1 MDSPQLPRLPGF
13 DGRVALGT
21 GASRGIGRGIAEA
34 LAAQGAVVV
43 GTATTDAGAA
53 AITESL
59 AEIEPA
65 SRGVTLDVADAE
77 SVDAVFADITSNT
90 DAPTIVV
97 NNAGITRDNL
107 VLRLRDEDW
116 EDVIR
121 TNLTGSFNMI
131 RAVSR
136 GMMRRGGRIVN
147 IASVVGLTG
156 NPGQANY
163 AASKGGLVGL
173 TKSVAKEL
181 ASRDVLV
188 NAVAPGF
195 VETDRTADMSDE
207 ARGELADGIPLGR
220 FATPDDVAGVV
231 RFLVSEEADYITGQV
246 IKGEGGMVM

>member
-1 MDSPQLPRLPGF
+1 MGEL
-13 DGRVALGT
+13 DGEVAIVT
-21 GASRGIGRGIAEA
+21 GASRGIGFSIAEN
-34 LAAQGAVVV
+34 LADSGAEVAVVARDQ
-43 GTATTDAGAA
+43 GRASDAA
-53 AITESL
+53 AAL
-59 AEIEPA
+59 GGAGGQGFGCDVGEPDQCDELVDRV
-65 SRGVTLDVADAE
+65 SEELGPVTIL
-77 SVDAVFADITSNT
+77 
-90 DAPTIVV
+90 V

-107 VLRLRDEDW
+107 LIRIGDQDW

-121 TNLTGSFNMI
+121 TNLTGAFNMI
-131 RAVSR
+131 RAASR

-147 IASVVGLTG
+147 MTSVVGLTG

-195 VETDRTADMSDE
+195 VETDMTADMSEDTRE
-207 ARGELADGIPLGR
+207 ELAERIPLGR

-231 RFLVSEEADYITGQV
+231 RFLVSEDADYITGQV
-246 IKGEGGMVM
+246 IKVDGGMVM